1 MTAVG
6 VGTRVGPHATV
17 RDFEKQHHKASR
29 FYLDIGKLRVMTQFA
44 YPRILRAPGDER
56 ASTPRWS
63 LTRAIAVC
71 LLALAMAGALAVQA
85 RAAGN
90 ASAAAGF
97 IEGAQN
103 KDGGFGE
110 KRGKSSNPEASL
122 WAAVALLAAGKNPG
136 DEWVKGGASL
146 DEYLAAHASAYTSL
160 SNLGLLTMVQSAAQD
175 SSSYGDPAAKL
186 ESRLTTSA
194 ATQDPEGG
202 ALGILGL
209 LTAGTASAKQTAT
222 SIAQALLTSATSD
235 GGWGSEGLSN
245 SASTALVLQALATS
259 GVTSASTP
267 AVQAGV
273 AYLHKSQANDGS
285 IAPSI
290 RSDQAIASGSVTAT
304 AFTIQALNALGLP
317 TLKTPTGK
325 SVLEGLT
332 QYQQQ
337 GTGGLTSDGSLYSQI
352 PPSVTETAQAFPAF
366 DGITFPLASVPR
378 ATAGPPKKTSS
389 SGKAKSKHV
398 SSGTAARGV
407 AGTATSSTDKG
418 AYRKAKANPAP
429 AKKGKARAGSPAKK
443 TAAKQS
449 AAPGES
455 GTSVNGE
462 VVGAAAKPKL
472 TIVAGQSPGGLSTQA
487 KATLLLAAILIACAL
502 VGGLIDARRPRQD
515 GRSFPAV
522 IVADGASFLSLAR
535 SRGAF
540 APFAVVLIGAAL
552 VVFPFATSMFDRA
565 PKGAT
570 MITAFQPYMEQ
581 AKLAG
586 YQRDVR
592 QLDEGFTQG
601 ATKGPAL
608 LSPHTSAATALKR
621 FQSSNAEL
629 AQVSREWPQ
638 INSRLSNLL
647 DTIQANRTSY
657 DAVAALPRFTLF
669 PWFFIIPGALLIL
682 LAAAVLA
689 APGAWRV
696 VRWALVAIAIGL
708 VITPLAFQ
716 MWTRAPKGADMVS
729 AFRTVETRSLVTKVQ
744 NDFATITT
752 GDGALSGEL
761 VPALEERGL
770 SSTQI
775 DTVLPAVATLERSWI
790 SILQD
795 LTPLLGVMS
804 NQVVNYQAV
813 AALPSF
819 NVFPWLFLIAGLL
832 VLALIATSAGR
843 IRLPTLRRRPSLASR
858 HTSSI
863 EPQPS
868 RLSAELPS
876 NGHAE
881 LASNGHEPVTNHKEH
896 DVLSP
901 T

>member
-1 MTAVG
+1 VLVAFG
-6 VGTRVGPHATV
+6 ASAT
-17 RDFEKQHHKASR
+17 
-29 FYLDIGKLRVMTQFA
+29 
-44 YPRILRAPGDER
+44 
-56 ASTPRWS
+56 
-63 LTRAIAVC
+63 
-71 LLALAMAGALAVQA
+71 QA

-110 KRGKSSNPEASL
+110 KRGRSSSPEASL

-160 SNLGLLTMVQSAAQD
+160 SNLGLLTMVQSAAQG

-194 ATQDPEGG
+194 ATQDPQGG
-202 ALGILGL
+202 ALGIMGL
-209 LTAGTASAKQTAT
+209 LTANTASAKQTAT
-222 SIAQALLTSATSD
+222 AIARALLASATSD
-235 GGWGSEGLSN
+235 GGWGSEGLSD
-245 SASTALVLQALATS
+245 SASTALVLQALAAS
-259 GVTSASTP
+259 GVASASSP

-273 AYLHKSQANDGS
+273 SYLHKAQGNDGS

-304 AFTIQALNALGLP
+304 AFTIQALNALDLP
-317 TLKTPTGK
+317 TLKTSTGK

-366 DGITFPLASVPR
+366 DGITFPLASVAR
-378 ATAGPPKKTSS
+378 ATSGPPKKTSH
-389 SGKAKSKHV
+389 SGKTAKSEHV
-398 SSGTAARGV
+398 SLGTAAQGV
-407 AGTATSSTDKG
+407 AGTTPSTPDKG
-418 AYRKAKANPAP
+418 AYKQAKANPAR
-429 AKKGKARAGSPAKK
+429 ARKGKAKAGSPAKK
-443 TAAKQS
+443 SAAKQS
-449 AAPGES
+449 ATAGEG
-455 GTSVNGE
+455 GTSVDGE
-462 VVGAAAKPKL
+462 VVGAATKPKL
-472 TIVAGQSPGGLSTQA
+472 TTVAGQTAGGLSAKA
-487 KATLLLAAILIACAL
+487 KATLLLAAILVACAL
-502 VGGLIDARRPRQD
+502 VGGLLDARRPRQD
-515 GRSFPAV
+515 GRSFAAV
-522 IVADGASFLSLAR
+522 SVAGAASFLSLAR

-540 APFAVVLIGAAL
+540 APFAIVLVGAAL

-565 PKGAT
+565 PRGAG
-570 MITAFQPYMEQ
+570 MITAFEPYMKP

-592 QLDEGFTQG
+592 QLDEGFTEG
-601 ATKGPAL
+601 AVKGPAL
-608 LSPHTSAATALKR
+608 LSPHADAAAALKR
-621 FQSSNAEL
+621 FQSSNPEL
-629 AQVSREWPQ
+629 AQVNREWPQ
-638 INSRLSNLL
+638 INRRLSSLL
-647 DTIQANRTSY
+647 STIQANRTNY

-669 PWFFIIPGALLIL
+669 PWFFIVPGALLIL

-689 APGAWRV
+689 APGAWRFA
-696 VRWALVAIAIGL
+696 RWALVAIAIGL
-708 VITPLAFQ
+708 VSAPLAFQ
-716 MWTRAPKGADMVS
+716 MWTRAPRGAAMVS
-729 AFRTVETRSLVTKVQ
+729 AFRTVETHSLVTKVQ

-752 GDGALSGEL
+752 GEGALSGEL
-761 VPALEERGL
+761 VPALQARGL

-775 DTVLPAVATLERSWI
+775 DRALPAVTTLERGWI

-819 NVFPWLFLIAGLL
+819 NLFPWLFLIAGLL
-832 VLALIATSAGR
+832 VLALIVIRAGR
-843 IRLPTLRRRPSLASR
+843 VRLPALRHRPLLAPQAVPPQAVP
-858 HTSSI
+858 TPQAVLSI
-863 EPQPS
+863 EPQPH
-868 RLSAELPS
+868 RLSAELPA
-876 NGHAE
+876 NGHQPA
-881 LASNGHEPVTNHKEH
+881 TNHEEH

>member
-1 MTAVG
+1 
-6 VGTRVGPHATV
+6 
-17 RDFEKQHHKASR
+17 
-29 FYLDIGKLRVMTQFA
+29 
-44 YPRILRAPGDER
+44 
-56 ASTPRWS
+56 
-63 LTRAIAVC
+63 
-71 LLALAMAGALAVQA
+71 MAGGMAVLVTLVTLGGLATQA
-85 RAAGN
+85 HAAGN

-110 KRGKSSNPEASL
+110 KRDKSSNPEASL

-146 DEYLAAHASAYTSL
+146 DEYLAAHASAYTTL
-160 SNLGLLTMVQSAAQD
+160 SDLGLLTMVQSAAQD
-175 SSSYGDPAAKL
+175 SLSYGDPAAKL

-194 ATQDPEGG
+194 ATQDPQGG
-202 ALGILGL
+202 ALGVLGL
-209 LTAGTASAKQTAT
+209 LTAGTASAKQIATA
-222 SIAQALLTSATSD
+222 IARALLASAISD
-235 GGWGSEGLSN
+235 GGWGSENLSD
-245 SASTALVLQALATS
+245 SASTALVLQALAAS
-259 GVTSASTP
+259 GVASASTP

-366 DGITFPLASVPR
+366 DGITFPLASVAR
-378 ATAGPPKKTSS
+378 ATSGPPKKTSS
-389 SGKAKSKHV
+389 SGKHAKSDHV
-398 SSGTAARGV
+398 SSGTAAQGV
-407 AGTATSSTDKG
+407 AGAATSTPDKG
-418 AYRKAKANPAP
+418 AYKQAKANPTQ
-429 AKKGKARAGSPAKK
+429 AKKGKVKAGSPAKK

-449 AAPGES
+449 ATTNEG

-462 VVGAAAKPKL
+462 VVGAATKPKL
-472 TIVAGQSPGGLSTQA
+472 TTVAGQSGGGLSAKA

-515 GRSFPAV
+515 GRSFAAV

-540 APFAVVLIGAAL
+540 APFAIVLVGAAL

-565 PKGAT
+565 PRGAS
-570 MITAFQPYMEQ
+570 MITAFQPYMKQ
-581 AKLAG
+581 AKLAS

-601 ATKGPAL
+601 ATTAPAL

-621 FQSSNAEL
+621 FQSSNPEL
-629 AQVSREWPQ
+629 AQVNREWPQ
-638 INSRLSNLL
+638 INRRLSSLL
-647 DTIQANRTSY
+647 GTIQANRTNY
-657 DAVAALPRFTLF
+657 DAVTALPRFTLF
-669 PWFFIIPGALLIL
+669 PWFFIVPGALLIL

-696 VRWALVAIAIGL
+696 ARWALVAIAIGL
-708 VITPLAFQ
+708 VSAPLAFQ
-716 MWTRAPKGADMVS
+716 MWTRAPEGADMVS
-729 AFRTVETRSLVTKVQ
+729 AFRTVETRSLVIKVQ

-752 GDGALSGEL
+752 GEGALSGEL
-761 VPALEERGL
+761 VPVLEERGL
-770 SSTQI
+770 SSAQI
-775 DTVLPAVATLERSWI
+775 DTALPAVATLERSWI
-790 SILQD
+790 GILQD

-832 VLALIATSAGR
+832 VLALIATRAGR
-843 IRLPTLRRRPSLASR
+843 ARLPTRRRRPLPAS
-858 HTSSI
+858 HTVSTPQAVPSI
-863 EPQPS
+863 EPQPRRS
-868 RLSAELPS
+868 SAELLP
-876 NGHAE
+876 NGHQ
-881 LASNGHEPVTNHKEH
+881 PVTNHKEH